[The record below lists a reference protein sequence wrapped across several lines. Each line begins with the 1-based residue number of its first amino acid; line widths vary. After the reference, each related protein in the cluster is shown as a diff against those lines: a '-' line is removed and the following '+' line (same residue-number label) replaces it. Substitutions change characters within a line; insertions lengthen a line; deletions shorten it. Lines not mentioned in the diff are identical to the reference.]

1 MGVPRRIFGCKE
13 EELTGVWRKPC
24 NGELNICTR
33 HVLLVCDRLV
43 EVDMGVT
50 FGMHGRNEN
59 CLLGLV

>member
-1 MGVPRRIFGCKE
+1 
-13 EELTGVWRKPC
+13 LTGVWRKPC